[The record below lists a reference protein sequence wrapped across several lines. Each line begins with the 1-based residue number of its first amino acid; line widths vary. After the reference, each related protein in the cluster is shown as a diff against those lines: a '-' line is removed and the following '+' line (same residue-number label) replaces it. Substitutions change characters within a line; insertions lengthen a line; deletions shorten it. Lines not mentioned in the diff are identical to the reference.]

1 MSGDGQTVVLLGD
14 YDYEYFR
21 EVSLREGL
29 ESQGVIVKECRY
41 REEPLF
47 IGVKKLV
54 LLPYFYALILQRLW
68 QLSGET
74 DIDAI
79 LVTKFNV
86 LVLPVAALGAWWLD
100 AVLIYDLF
108 VSLYRLLVA
117 GNFTDPAEVVELL
130 DSVLLLLIIVEVH
143 RTLVAY
149 ARGKPVLRTVV
160 SAAIIAVSRRVISF
174 RLEDYGT
181 GDEALLAAVSLGVL
195 VLTLTVGYFLL
206 DRVSVPG
213 RLEL

>member
-1 MSGDGQTVVLLGD
+1 MAIDLDDAADPAARAMEWLVLGAA
-14 YDYEYFR
+14 YF
-21 EVSLREGL
+21 LL
-29 ESQGVIVKECRY
+29 L
-41 REEPLF
+41 LF
-47 IGVKKLV
+47 LIGV
-54 LLPYFYALILQRLW
+54 F
-68 QLSGET
+68 
-74 DIDAI
+74 
-79 LVTKFNV
+79 
-86 LVLPVAALGAWWLD
+86 
-100 AVLIYDLF
+100 DLF

-117 GNFTDPAEVVELL
+117 GNFTDPAQVVELL

-149 ARGKPVLRTVV
+149 ARGQPVLRTVV

-206 DRVSVPG
+206 DCVSVPG